1 MVNFMESQY
10 GILVRNY
17 FFNFLNVIIIQ
28 MRIVM
33 SPMQEDQM
41 FFKKNHLMQ
50 FKIQK
55 YKDE

>member
-1 MVNFMESQY
+1 MESQY